1 MPNVVYLNICSFHIQ
16 IQSVNCFFSLVIIGL
31 TAQNHPLK
39 TVVDDLDVSHSVTQL
54 TSKQTLSTET
64 SNRWSF
70 LDKMIKLSAF
80 SLREGI
86 MYPHL
91 TALQTAFI
99 SQ

>member
-1 MPNVVYLNICSFHIQ
+1 MPDVVSLNICSFHIQ
-16 IQSVNCFFSLVIIGL
+16 IQSVNCFFSLVIIGM
-31 TAQNHPLK
+31 TAQNNLLK
-39 TVVDDLDVSHSVTQL
+39 TVVDDLDLSHSVTQL